1 MSSCCGV
8 CGGQDAEEV
17 KKQEDKQ
24 AQEKSTKGQVQQQ
37 EATVVEQE

>member
-37 EATVVEQE
+37 EVVVEQE

>member
-17 KKQEDKQ
+17 KKQE
-24 AQEKSTKGQVQQQ
+24 QETSAEGQVQQQ
-37 EATVVEQE
+37 EVEQSEE

>member
-17 KKQEDKQ
+17 KKQEEKQ
-24 AQEKSTKGQVQQQ
+24 KQEQEKSTKGQVQQQ
-37 EATVVEQE
+37 EAVEQD

>member
-17 KKQEDKQ
+17 K
-24 AQEKSTKGQVQQQ
+24 AQEQAAEEASQQSP
-37 EATVVEQE
+37 EQDDE